1 MLAELAAELLAV
13 YQYSIMTDVLII
25 DDEEHISRTLAD
37 VIGRLGYRATF
48 ATNLEK
54 GLQEAQT
61 GKYAVVILDVRL
73 PDGNGLEA
81 LPQLRAVESEPE
93 VIILTGIGDPDGAEL
108 AIRNGAWDYLVK
120 PSSLHEIKLAVNRAL
135 EFHEQK
141 TAVCTPVVLKR
152 DNIIGRSPKMKAAM
166 ERLAQAAASRAN
178 VLIQGETGTGK
189 ELFARAIH
197 ENSSLGQKPFV
208 VLDCAA
214 IPETLVEDILFGH
227 EKGAF
232 TGADR
237 TTQGQILQAHGG
249 TLFLDEVGEL
259 PLSAQK
265 AFLRVIQE
273 RRVRPV
279 SGKREFDVE
288 FRLIAATN
296 RGLDEEVKQGRF
308 RSDLLFR
315 LRAVTIELPPLRDR
329 REDLRDLTIFF
340 ADGLCQKYG
349 METKGF
355 SSDFFQVFSEYSW
368 PGNVRELINALEDAL
383 SAARNSPTL
392 YPIHLPTHIRAR
404 LVRSAV
410 EASAEE
416 EGALIPEG
424 LLDDMA
430 IQGLPVMKDFK
441 HEMEHRYLGKL
452 MKLSNGSKKKACEL
466 SGLSRTRL
474 FELLKKY
481 DMS

>member
-1 MLAELAAELLAV
+1 
-13 YQYSIMTDVLII
+13 MTDVLII

-37 VIGRLGYRATF
+37 VVDSLGHQATF
-48 ATNLEK
+48 ATTLEK
-54 GLQEAQT
+54 GLEAAQG

-81 LPQLRAVESEPE
+81 LPRFRAVESEPE

-120 PSSLHEIKLAVNRAL
+120 PSSLHDIRLALNRAL
-135 EFHEQK
+135 EFHQQK
-141 TAVCTPVVLKR
+141 SAVCTPVVLKR
-152 DNIIGRSPKMKAAM
+152 DNIIGKSPKMKAAI

-178 VLIQGETGTGK
+178 VLIHGETGTGK

-197 ENSSLGQKPFV
+197 ENSPLAGKPFV
-208 VLDCAA
+208 VVDCAA

-237 TTQGQILQAHGG
+237 STEGQILQAHGG
-249 TLFLDEVGEL
+249 ALFLDEVGEL
-259 PLSAQK
+259 PLNAQK

-279 SGKREFDVE
+279 SGKRELEAD

-296 RGLDEEVKQGRF
+296 RDLDQEVRQGRF

-329 REDLRDLTIFF
+329 SDDLRDLAIYF
-340 ADGLCQKYG
+340 ASGLCEQYG

-355 SSDFFQVFSEYSW
+355 SSDFFQLLSEYNW

-383 SAARNSPTL
+383 SAARHSPTL
-392 YPIHLPTHIRAR
+392 YPVHLPTHIRAKV
-404 LVRSAV
+404 VRNAV

-416 EGALIPEG
+416 DGDLIPNG
-424 LLDDMA
+424 LLDDMMS
-430 IQGLPVMKDFK
+430 QGFPDMKDFK
-441 HEMEHRYLGKL
+441 QEMERRYLQRL
-452 MKLSNGSKKKACEL
+452 LRLSSGSKKQACEL

-481 DMS
+481 DIS